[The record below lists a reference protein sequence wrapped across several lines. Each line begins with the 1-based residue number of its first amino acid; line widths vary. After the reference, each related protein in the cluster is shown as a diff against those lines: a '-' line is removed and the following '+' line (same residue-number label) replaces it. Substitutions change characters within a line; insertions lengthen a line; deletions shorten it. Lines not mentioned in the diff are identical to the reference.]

1 MKYIAFNI
9 IVIFSLGYL
18 FLAPSSIPTVGQ
30 TGGEMASVGRS
41 VQSNVPVSASTVTP
55 SPMPPKAA
63 PDTSENK
70 LWQPDSGSL
79 GKEKKEALAK
89 GTPETARQ
97 DEPVRQDPDIPARP
111 KANPESR
118 HEQKPMNDPAP
129 SNANRNVIA
138 VAKGEQ
144 LMRPNVRRNE
154 LHKLAEE
161 MELFF
166 LNRTIR

>member
-18 FLAPSSIPTVGQ
+18 FLAPSSIPMVGQ
-30 TGGEMASVGRS
+30 TGGETASVGRS
-41 VQSNVPVSASTVTP
+41 VQSNMPVSESAVTAP
-55 SPMPPKAA
+55 PMPQKAI
-63 PDTSENK
+63 PDASENK
-70 LWQPDSGSL
+70 LLQPDSGPL
-79 GKEKKEALAK
+79 GKENKEVWAK
-89 GTPETARQ
+89 GAPETALQ
-97 DEPVRQDPDIPARP
+97 DEPVRQDADMPPRP
-111 KANPESR
+111 KANPETR
-118 HEQKPMNDPAP
+118 DEQKPMNDPAP